1 MTRVQ
6 MLILAGLLLVVLGV
20 FCVGAVMARSVLLT
34 PPGTAV
40 VEEPLPAGTPAPL
53 PSAQPPLGT
62 DTPVYI
68 FTRTATPTPNIP
80 RSPTV
85 TNTRVVNDTATPT
98 ITLTPT
104 ETQTPTETPSP
115 TRARNGSSGGG
126 SSSSG
131 GSKATPVPTSRFPLK
146 MLEGPVSYKTHT
158 HFLVILAQVTKGGA
172 YAGGY
177 RLIMTKAPSG
187 ATYKGPPSCP
197 FICKANGPEGSILQR
212 GNIVLEVPYESGVVS
227 MMIVD
232 PQGMQASEV
241 FTATT
246 NVDLDQWWFYYR
258 FGQ

>member
-6 MLILAGLLLVVLGV
+6 MLILAGLLMMVLAV
-20 FCVGAVMARSVLLT
+20 FCVGAVLARSVLLA

-40 VEEPLPAGTPAPL
+40 AEEPLPADTPAPPPGAQL
-53 PSAQPPLGT
+53 PT
-62 DTPVYI
+62 DTPVFI
-68 FTRTATPTPNIP
+68 FTPTVTPTPDIP
-80 RSPTV
+80 RSPTA
-85 TNTRVVNDTATPT
+85 TNTRVVNDTPTPT

-104 ETQTPTETPSP
+104 VTPTPTETPTP
-115 TRARNGSSGGG
+115 TRPRSGSSGGG

-131 GSKATPVPTSRFPLK
+131 GAKPTPAPTSRYPLK
-146 MLEGPVSYKTHT
+146 MLDGPVSYKTHN

-177 RLIMTKAPSG
+177 RLIMTKSPSG

-197 FICKANGPEGSILQR
+197 YICKANAPEGSILQR
-212 GNIVLEVPYESGVVS
+212 GNMYLEVPYESGVVS

-232 PQGMQASEV
+232 PQGIQASEV

>member
-6 MLILAGLLLVVLGV
+6 MLILAGLLVMVLGV
-20 FCVGAVMARSVLLT
+20 FCVGAVLARSVLLA
-34 PPGTAV
+34 PPGTEVA
-40 VEEPLPAGTPAPL
+40 EEPLPADTPASL
-53 PSAQPPLGT
+53 AT

-68 FTRTATPTPNIP
+68 FTPTATPTPDIP
-80 RSPTV
+80 RSPTA
-85 TNTRVVNDTATPT
+85 TNTRVVNDTPTPT

-104 ETQTPTETPSP
+104 VTPTPTETPTP
-115 TRARNGSSGGG
+115 TRARSSSGSSGG
-126 SSSSG
+126 SSSG
-131 GSKATPVPTSRFPLK
+131 GGAKPTSPPTSRYPLK
-146 MLEGPVSYKTHT
+146 MLDGPVSYKTHN

-177 RLIMTKAPSG
+177 RLIMTKSPSG

-197 FICKANGPEGSILQR
+197 YICKANGPEGSILER
-212 GNIVLEVPYESGVVS
+212 GNMYLEIPYESGVVS

-232 PQGMQASEV
+232 PQGIQASEV

>member
-6 MLILAGLLLVVLGV
+6 MLILAGLLVMVLGV

-40 VEEPLPAGTPAPL
+40 AEEPLPIATPVAP
-53 PSAQPPLGT
+53 PT

-68 FTRTATPTPNIP
+68 FTRTAIPTPNIP
-80 RSPTV
+80 RSPTA

-104 ETQTPTETPSP
+104 ETPIPTETATPIRIR
-115 TRARNGSSGGG
+115 TSSGGGGG
-126 SSSSG
+126 SSSG
-131 GSKATPVPTSRFPLK
+131 GAGAGPTPVPTSRFPLK
-146 MLEGPVSYKTHT
+146 MLEGPVSYKTHN
-158 HFLVILAQVTKGGA
+158 HFLVVLVQVTKGGA

-197 FICKANGPEGSILQR
+197 YICKANGPEGSILER
-212 GNIVLEVPYESGVVS
+212 GNMVLEVPYESGVVS
-227 MMIVD
+227 LMIVN
-232 PQGMQASEV
+232 PQGQQVSDV
-241 FTATT
+241 FQITT
-246 NVDLDQWWFYYR
+246 NVDNDQWWFYYR
-258 FGQ
+258 FGM